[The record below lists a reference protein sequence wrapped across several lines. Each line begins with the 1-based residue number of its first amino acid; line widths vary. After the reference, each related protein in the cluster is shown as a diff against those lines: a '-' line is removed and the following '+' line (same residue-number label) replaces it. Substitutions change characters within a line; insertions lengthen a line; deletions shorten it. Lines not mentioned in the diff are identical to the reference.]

1 MHFSCVYPKGIIY
14 LLEKCWKHGI
24 NVYIP
29 LCFAALFY
37 VESKQYI
44 LEIDDSKQQSYK
56 SKLFLVFFSN
66 KLSILKNY
74 PTPQEIVQIP
84 TKENISCHVPS
95 PTFRQ
100 VEEIFVSDG
109 EEQQSRITNKT
120 LNTINIRQ
128 IVSLCKG

>member
-1 MHFSCVYPKGIIY
+1 MFTFHFVLQHYFTLKAS
-14 LLEKCWKHGI
+14 
-24 NVYIP
+24 
-29 LCFAALFY
+29 
-37 VESKQYI
+37 SRYI

-100 VEEIFVSDG
+100 VEEIFVSDCS
-109 EEQQSRITNKT
+109 EEQQSRKTNKT
-120 LNTINIRQ
+120 LNTINTQ
-128 IVSLCKG
+128 WATMCQFGKN